1 MYEEMEVIEPI
12 INYHKIKYDKLIE
25 LIRNSDMEG
34 SKVNV
39 FINLNSILNKFYRED
54 IMSGIL
60 SLKYRENIVLT
71 AEIINLVA
79 HYRHF
84 FWSRFKV
91 PSKFY
96 FYYCNKVPKYGKKNL
111 DGYMSLFK
119 ERINE
124 DNAKFGELTSI
135 INNNLKLVNSLSTY
149 VQGAYF
155 ITSDGLEQGTI
166 PYYIIK
172 KYAKDDICNLIL
184 TSDKLD
190 YQLANLKNTFIL
202 KANGKNSKL
211 ISKKEIF
218 DYKYKTVKYR
228 PKKKIHPSFY
238 PLVLSFCGCKSR
250 ELTATK
256 GHGFVS
262 TMKLLDKLISSDKLE
277 NKAPKTL
284 EYSAI
289 EDNLD
294 RDLFEIINTRY
305 KTLSYK
311 YQYLLLND
319 IQKMNIENKLKDKY
333 DNIAIMG
340 INVEYFPNNNIQ
352 LVELCEG
359 VEMWQ

>member
-1 MYEEMEVIEPI
+1 MYKEMEVIEPI
-12 INYHKIKYDKLIE
+12 INFHKVKYDKLIE
-25 LIRNSDMEG
+25 LIRSSDMEG

-54 IMSGIL
+54 VISGVI
-60 SLKYRENIVLT
+60 SLKYIENIVLT

-96 FYYCNKVPKYGKKNL
+96 FYYCNKVPKNGKKNL
-111 DGYMSLFK
+111 DDYMELFK
-119 ERINE
+119 EKQNE
-124 DNAKFGELTSI
+124 NNAKYGEITSI
-135 INNNLKLVNSLSTY
+135 INNNLKLVDSISTY
-149 VQGAYF
+149 VQGTYF
-155 ITSDGLEQGTI
+155 IKSNGLEPGVI
-166 PYYIIK
+166 SYYIIK
-172 KYAKDDICNLIL
+172 KFSDDDTCNLIL

-218 DYKYKTVKYR
+218 DYKFKDIKYR
-228 PKKKIHPSFY
+228 PKKNIHPSFY

-250 ELTATK
+250 ELTSIK
-256 GHGFVS
+256 GYGFVK
-262 TMKLLDKLISSDKLE
+262 TMKLLDKLISSDKLD
-277 NKAPKTL
+277 NKVPKTI
-284 EYSAI
+284 EYSI
-289 EDNLD
+289 LEDVLEDDIFSLLN
-294 RDLFEIINTRY
+294 NRY
-305 KTLSYK
+305 KSISYR

-319 IQKMNIENKLKDKY
+319 IDKMNIESKLKDKY
-333 DNIAIMG
+333 DNMAIMG
-340 INVEYFPNNNIQ
+340 INTDYFPNNNIQ

-359 VEMWQ
+359 VEMWK